1 MSTNETS
8 STVAIETPAT
18 ENVAGEKK
26 SPNTLVD
33 IIFDL
38 GTEWATYGLGL
49 AKSALE
55 QSAKTLEKLASS
67 IDALKKQLASKA

>member
-1 MSTNETS
+1 MSTNDP
-8 STVAIETPAT
+8 STVATETPAA
-18 ENVAGEKK
+18 ENVDSEKK
-26 SPNTLVD
+26 TPNTLVD
-33 IIFDL
+33 LIFDL

-55 QSAKTLEKLASS
+55 QSAKTLEKLANS